1 MWDAEQRQM
10 CAHTIKNNVTHATI
24 ETGLS
29 LRSET
34 TERERERESRTD
46 NKLRKKQFK
55 YSTVHCAW
63 HSLLGLRD
71 FSKWQCNDDWAVR

>member
-1 MWDAEQRQM
+1 MGCGTTSDVRAHNKEQR
-10 CAHTIKNNVTHATI
+10 HARNDRNRT
-24 ETGLS
+24 LS
-29 LRSET
+29 PFGDYR
-34 TERERERESRTD
+34 ERETERESRTD

>member
-29 LRSET
+29 PFGDYR
-34 TERERERESRTD
+34 ERERERE
-46 NKLRKKQFK
+46 
-55 YSTVHCAW
+55 
-63 HSLLGLRD
+63 
-71 FSKWQCNDDWAVR
+71 